1 MLMPRSLSR
10 LSSKILR
17 NSYFHGAGHKSVGS
31 IFNQMKSRVLITII
45 TLLFFLPA
53 AFAQKRLIIETEK
66 IIKSGKNLEK
76 AEQNMRNLL
85 RDSANRKNI
94 KVWATLTDAMRG
106 QYLASNE
113 NIYLQNRQD
122 TAKLFLL
129 ARRMFLDYQG
139 LDTIDATPDKKGRV
153 RPSYRKSNAQF
164 LDTYRPNLYNGGIYF
179 IRKNNLQQAYTM
191 LESYLDCLRQPL
203 FSNMNYAAD
212 TLNYTAAF
220 WTVFCGYHLGNREM
234 TLRYKDL
241 ALRDTARL
249 ENTLQYLAETYK
261 AMNDTASYEQS
272 LRMGFQCNRQSP
284 YFFPRIVDLYNQ
296 TLHPDSA
303 MAIVDQALAANDTL
317 ELFLYAKSNLLLN
330 RGDYDACIALCDTMI
345 ARNDSMADAYYNA
358 GVAYLNK
365 VFLIE
370 KGKVG
375 PKQRKEMQKLYR
387 KALPYME
394 RYRAL
399 EPKETEKWAAA
410 LYNIYLKLNM
420 GREFEEIDRMLR

>member
-203 FSNMNYAAD
+203 LRISISSRTRSTPRQPSGPCSAAISSTIRQWPSNTR
-212 TLNYTAAF
+212 TLPCRIPSGWRTACSIWPKSTRSNATNSSTSRP
-220 WTVFCGYHLGNREM
+220 WWMV
-234 TLRYKDL
+234 
-241 ALRDTARL
+241 
-249 ENTLQYLAETYK
+249 
-261 AMNDTASYEQS
+261 S
-272 LRMGFQCNRQSP
+272 
-284 YFFPRIVDLYNQ
+284 
-296 TLHPDSA
+296 SA
-303 MAIVDQALAANDTL
+303 IPTPPI
-317 ELFLYAKSNLLLN
+317 SSRGLL
-330 RGDYDACIALCDTMI
+330 II
-345 ARNDSMADAYYNA
+345 
-358 GVAYLNK
+358 
-365 VFLIE
+365 
-370 KGKVG
+370 
-375 PKQRKEMQKLYR
+375 
-387 KALPYME
+387 
-394 RYRAL
+394 
-399 EPKETEKWAAA
+399 
-410 LYNIYLKLNM
+410 
-420 GREFEEIDRMLR
+420 

>member
-1 MLMPRSLSR
+1 MPRHWSR

-17 NSYFHGAGHKSVGS
+17 NVIFREPAINVGS
-31 IFNQMKSRVLITII
+31 IFNHMKSRAV
-45 TLLFFLPA
+45 LFFIFLSFSLPA
-53 AFAQKRLIIETEK
+53 VLAQKKLINDTQN

-85 RDSANRKNI
+85 RDSVNRKNI
-94 KVWATLTDAMRG
+94 KVWVTLTDAMRA
-106 QYLASNE
+106 QYLAGNE
-113 NIYLQNRQD
+113 NLYLHNKQD

-129 ARRMFLDYQG
+129 ARQMFIDYQR

-153 RPSYRKSNAQF
+153 RPSYRKANAQF
-164 LDTYRPNLYNGGIYF
+164 LDTYRPNLYYGGIYF

-203 FSNMNYAAD
+203 FSNMNYETD

-220 WTVFCGYHLGNREM
+220 WTVFCGYNLGNREM
-234 TLRYKDL
+234 TLKYRDL
-241 ALRDTARL
+241 ALKDTARL
-249 ENTLQYLAETYK
+249 ENALQYLAETYK
-261 AMNDTASYEQS
+261 AMNDTVSYEQS
-272 LRMGFQCNRQSP
+272 LRMGFERNRQSA
-284 YFFPRIVDLYNQ
+284 YFFPRIVDLYNE

-303 MAIVDQALAANDTL
+303 MAIVDQALAANDSL

-330 RGDYDACIALCDTMI
+330 RGDYDACITLCDTII

-358 GVAYLNK
+358 GVAYVNK
-365 VFLIE
+365 AFLIE
-370 KGKVG
+370 KGNVG
-375 PKQRKEMQKLYR
+375 AKQRKQIRQLYQ

-399 EPKETEKWAAA
+399 APQEKDKWAAA

-420 GREFEEIDRMLR
+420 GKEFEEIDRLLR

>member
-1 MLMPRSLSR
+1 MKLKALLCLILLSA
-10 LSSKILR
+10 LLP
-17 NSYFHGAGHKSVGS
+17 VGV
-31 IFNQMKSRVLITII
+31 R
-45 TLLFFLPA
+45 A
-53 AFAQKRLIIETEK
+53 EK
-66 IIKSGKNLEK
+66 
-76 AEQNMRNLL
+76 
-85 RDSANRKNI
+85 
-94 KVWATLTDAMRG
+94 
-106 QYLASNE
+106 
-113 NIYLQNRQD
+113 
-122 TAKLFLL
+122 
-129 ARRMFLDYQG
+129 
-139 LDTIDATPDKKGRV
+139 
-153 RPSYRKSNAQF
+153 
-164 LDTYRPNLYNGGIYF
+164 
-179 IRKNNLQQAYTM
+179 
-191 LESYLDCLRQPL
+191 
-203 FSNMNYAAD
+203 
-212 TLNYTAAF
+212 
-220 WTVFCGYHLGNREM
+220 
-234 TLRYKDL
+234 
-241 ALRDTARL
+241 
-249 ENTLQYLAETYK
+249 AETYK

-303 MAIVDQALAANDTL
+303 MAIVDQALAVNDTL